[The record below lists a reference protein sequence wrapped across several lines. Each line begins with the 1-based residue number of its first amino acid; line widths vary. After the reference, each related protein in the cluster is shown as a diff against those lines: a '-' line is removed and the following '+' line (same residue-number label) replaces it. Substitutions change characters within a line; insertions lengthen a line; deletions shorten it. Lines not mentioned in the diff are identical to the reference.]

1 MRFFSAFQLKGLP
14 LSLEFHF
21 GSAPKLPNLA
31 AKFHTGYFK
40 IMKNGLLFLFALL
53 MFSQPASATYLFGT
67 PPDLAEIKRQ
77 APAAIE
83 QQARQFYQQEDF
95 NNAYYYYLALSQVR
109 PQITVA
115 QQYRLGKS
123 ALLVGDYTVAA
134 DMLGNLKKY
143 SRRYP
148 LVAFEYANALKFA
161 GKYEEAIAEFEQYAT
176 EHKDEKDNPYLAFAQ
191 NHIGDC
197 KRAIR
202 DQKVQALA
210 QQNAQVIESN
220 AQIRAITATSRFGYR
235 LAEYQ
240 DKNGTCIVRLNHQNE
255 AEPLES
261 NISNVAFRSSS
272 PCLAPDGETIYFTRP
287 EKNGQGT
294 IEYKIFTARITASGE
309 VVGIQKL
316 SSGVNRS
323 GYSSLHPAIG
333 FTAEGQEILYFT
345 STMPGGNGGFDI
357 WYATRIRNNE
367 FTQAYH
373 TGMRINSPNDEIT
386 PHYYQAAGELY
397 FSSNRVD
404 GHGGFD
410 VYKLTGDYRK
420 WEEYSAVLLPE
431 PINSAGDDYF
441 YRQDAATNQT
451 YLTTNRFDG
460 KTDQTVQFRQL
471 MRAQLH
477 TAKNEEND
485 GE

>member
-1 MRFFSAFQLKGLP
+1 MRFFGSFQLKGLP
-14 LSLEFHF
+14 LSFEFQF
-21 GSAPKLPNLA
+21 GSKQKSPTNRCRLL
-31 AKFHTGYFK
+31 TGHFK
-40 IMKNGLLFLFALL
+40 IMRNGLLFLFFLL
-53 MFSQPASATYLFGT
+53 SFSQSAMAFFLFGT

-83 QQARQFYQQEDF
+83 QQARQFYQQQDY

-109 PQITVA
+109 EQITLK

-123 ALLVGDYTVAA
+123 AFFVGDYILAA
-134 DMLGNLKKY
+134 DLLGSLKPH
-143 SRRYP
+143 SRRFP

-161 GKYEEAIAEFEQYAT
+161 GKYEEAIAEFEAYLAAHQSDL
-176 EHKDEKDNPYLAFAQ
+176 ENPYLAFAK

-197 KRAIR
+197 QRAIR
-202 DQKVQALA
+202 DQKIQALA
-210 QQNAQVIESN
+210 QQNAQAIESN
-220 AQIRAITATSRFGYR
+220 AQIRAVTATSRFGYR

-240 DKNGTCIVRLNHQNE
+240 DKNGTCIVRLNNQNVP
-255 AEPLES
+255 EPLES

-287 EKNGQGT
+287 EKNEQG
-294 IEYKIFTARITASGE
+294 IAEYKIFTARITATGE

-333 FTAEGQEILYFT
+333 FTADGQEVLYFT

-373 TGMRINSPNDEIT
+373 TGMRINSPSDEIT

-397 FSSNRVD
+397 FSSNRPE
-404 GHGGFD
+404 GYGNFD

-420 WEEYSAVLLPE
+420 WEETTAVLLPT
-431 PINSAGDDYF
+431 PINSEGDDYF

-477 TAKNEEND
+477 TAKNDD
-485 GE
+485 GEQ